1 MAVYLGRNSKILVG
15 EESTWGTAASSMNNA
30 RPISSGSLARQ
41 VSIVPRPDLL
51 SDSGSA
57 MRRGHYQQN
66 ESMTG
71 SFEIAATYE
80 NIGIFLKHAMGTLA
94 TTGTG
99 DPYSHTY
106 TLAADLPTGLT
117 IEFIRGTSGK
127 SEKFEGCK
135 LNSMSMSISAGE
147 CMMLSFDVIGQTGA
161 ARGTAPSPS
170 LGSAE
175 NLIHHNHAGQF
186 TFNSVAYDLRSLPI
200 TVNNSLSERQLL
212 GSLLTSEPVR
222 TDFMSVEVSF
232 ELEAADTLYAALV
245 ANTQADATITFTHP
259 TVSNRDMAI
268 TLQNLYL
275 NTAEDSVS
283 DAGIVSI
290 SCSGVCESD
299 GTDEGLKIVTRNGDS
314 TGIGN

>member
-1 MAVYLGRNSKILVG
+1 MAVYLGRNSKISVG
-15 EESTWGTAASSMNNA
+15 EESTWGTAATLTNA
-30 RPISSGSLARQ
+30 RPLSSGSLARQ
-41 VSIVPRPDLL
+41 VNIVPRPDLL

-80 NIGIFLKHAMGTLA
+80 NLGIFLKHAMGSLA
-94 TTGTG
+94 NTGTS

-117 IEFIRGTSGK
+117 MEFIRGTSGK

-135 LNSMSMSISAGE
+135 LNSMSMSVSAGE

-161 ARGTAPSPS
+161 ARGTASTPS

-186 TFNSVAYDLRSLPI
+186 TFNSVAYDLRSLTI

-268 TLQNLYL
+268 TLQNVYL
-275 NTAEDSVS
+275 TSADDGIS

-290 SCSGVCESD
+290 SCDGVCESD
-299 GTDEGLKIVTRNGDS
+299 GTDEGLKIVVRNGDS

>member
-1 MAVYLGRNSKILVG
+1 MAVYLGRNSKIVVG
-15 EESTWGTAASSMNNA
+15 EESTWGTAATLSNA
-30 RPISSGSLARQ
+30 RPLSNGSLARQ
-41 VSIVPRPDLL
+41 VTIVPRPDLL

-57 MRRGHYQQN
+57 MRRGHYQSE

-80 NIGIFLKHAMGTLA
+80 NIGIFLKHAMGSLA
-94 TTGTG
+94 TTGSS

-106 TLAADLPTGLT
+106 TLAAAVPTGLT
-117 IEFIRGTSGK
+117 MEFIRGTSGN

-135 LNSMSMSISAGE
+135 LNQMTMSVSAGE
-147 CMMLSFDVIGQTGA
+147 CMMLSFDVIGETAGA
-161 ARGTAPSPS
+161 RASASTPS
-170 LGSAE
+170 LGAAE
-175 NLIHHNHAGQF
+175 NLIHHHHAGQF
-186 TFNSVAYDLRSLPI
+186 NFNSVNYDLRSMTI
-200 TVNNSLSERQLL
+200 TLNNALSRRQLL
-212 GSLLTSEPVR
+212 GSVLTKEPVR

-268 TLQNLYL
+268 TLQNVYL
-275 NTAEDSVS
+275 TAADDSIS
-283 DAGIVSI
+283 DAGIVSV
-290 SCSGVCESD
+290 SCTGVCESD
-299 GTDEGLKIVTRNGDS
+299 GTDEGFKIVMRNADS